1 MNTVSSFDEIRALIQ
16 SGNPF
21 EALAKVRELEESG
34 ANTPELHYIKGCCFA
49 ALGRVS
55 EARVIVR
62 HLKEIGQVALAQRL
76 AESITVEESPQGL
89 IEDEPRK
96 VAGAPEA
103 LMRGAPSLAVKVTA
117 ITVVALVCVFVGM
130 LLSEPMYGVVFA
142 AKGKGSTTLIAPV
155 HVPPIAKPSTAQEP
169 AMQQDSPSAADLT
182 GHWVSVDF
190 VREVTQFKP
199 GVQLFPGS
207 MFLKELSCF
216 ADGTCSL
223 PVQWKEGWIT
233 DNESQI
239 RAEYFV
245 KDLDG
250 STYLYLPWISG
261 DVTIRGEKPQYYVLR
276 KTSALVAQGPG
287 TAVAQQRPAALPTS
301 QQLAAKPPAIQ
312 WTQSSADI
320 TGYWHSVDFVR
331 DPSQFTPGSRVWQ
344 GEMFLKDLQC
354 AADGSS
360 SIQIT
365 WGGGWITDLNSQ
377 FRAQY
382 EVWTANG
389 NTYLFL
395 PWISGDVTIRGQKPQ
410 YYVMQRM

>member
-1 MNTVSSFDEIRALIQ
+1 MSTVSSFDEIRALIQ
-16 SGNPF
+16 SGHPS
-21 EALAKVRELEESG
+21 EALAKVRELEEAG
-34 ANTPELHYIKGCCFA
+34 ANSPEVHYIKGCCFA
-49 ALGRVS
+49 ALGRIS

-76 AESITVEESPQGL
+76 AESITIEEPPQGL
-89 IEDEPRK
+89 IVDEPRT
-96 VAGAPEA
+96 APTEPTA
-103 LMRGAPSLAVKVTA
+103 PKRGAPSPAVKVTA
-117 ITVVALVCVFVGM
+117 IAVVALVCVFVGM

-142 AKGKGSTTLIAPV
+142 AKGKGSTTLVAPV
-155 HVPPIAKPSTAQEP
+155 HVPPIAEQATAQEP
-169 AMQQDSPSAADLT
+169 AVHQDSPAAAQLT

-190 VREVTQFKP
+190 VREVAQFKP
-199 GVQLFPGS
+199 GMQLFPGS

-223 PVQWKEGWIT
+223 PVQWKKGWIT

-245 KDLDG
+245 KDLEG
-250 STYLYLPWISG
+250 STYLFLPWISG
-261 DVTIRGEKPQYYVLR
+261 DVTIRGEKPQFYVLR
-276 KTSALVAQGPG
+276 KTSETVAQGPR
-287 TAVAQQRPAALPTS
+287 TANAQQQPAEAQTA
-301 QQLAAKPPAIQ
+301 QQLAAQPPAIQ
-312 WTQSSADI
+312 WTQASPDI

-344 GEMFLKDLQC
+344 GDLFLKDLQC

-360 SIQIT
+360 SMQMT
-365 WGGGWITDLNSQ
+365 WGGGWITDINSQ
-377 FRAQY
+377 YKAQY

-395 PWISGDVTIRGQKPQ
+395 PWISGDVTIRGQ
-410 YYVMQRM
+410 